1 MCQRQNPSVFGGEGT
16 YLKKGEWESVAAFRH
31 FRSTNHYQ
39 GTNQVPALKPFGPIN
54 TQSLLNLDL
63 TYGLTPRWNL
73 SLDVPLE
80 FNRWP
85 IKMAPPGSTVR
96 SVWWQNGANGL
107 GDVGV
112 RVRYWLFSTEQARAN
127 VGLSFGVQA
136 PTGDADVTANLFG
149 QQAPVDL
156 TTQLGQHAWSYS
168 PTVQAFWT
176 IAPRGSAI
184 SWTPYITATY
194 LINPQDTTGVQSLYG
209 YLQHVNFPNSST
221 DQYLVEVGFST
232 NSPFSWLSPQLS
244 YVIDGVPSH
253 DLIGRSDGFR
263 RPATLNFIQPG
274 FTVSL
279 GRNNFTFGLPI
290 ATYINVENSPII
302 QKVVDATV
310 PGIMW
315 ELTYSTRF

>member
-1 MCQRQNPSVFGGEGT
+1 MFGGEGT
-16 YLKKGEWESVAAFRH
+16 YLGKGEWQLVAAFRH
-31 FRSTNHYQ
+31 FRSVNHYQ
-39 GTNQVPALKPFGPIN
+39 GRNEVPALKPFGPIN
-54 TQSLLNLDL
+54 TQSLLNVDL

-80 FNRWP
+80 FNSWP
-85 IKMAPPGSTVR
+85 IKVAPPGSTVR

-107 GDVGV
+107 GDVSV
-112 RVRYWLFSTEQARAN
+112 RARYWLFSTEQARAN

-136 PTGDADVTANLFG
+136 PTGKADVTANFFG

-156 TTQLGQHAWSYS
+156 TTQLGQHAWAYQ
-168 PTVQAFWT
+168 PTVQAFWN
-176 IAPRGSAI
+176 IAPHGSAF
-184 SWTPYITATY
+184 SCTPYITATY

-209 YLQHVNFPNSST
+209 YLQHVYFPNSST
-221 DQYLVEVGFST
+221 DQFLLEAGIST
-232 NSPFSWLSPQLS
+232 SSPFHWLSPELS

-253 DLIGRSDGFR
+253 DLIGGSDGFR
-263 RPATLNFIQPG
+263 RPATLNYLQPG

-279 GRNNFTFGLPI
+279 RRNEFTFSLPI

-310 PGIMW
+310 PGVMW